1 VAPKTKRQTRRVLLA
16 VPLVISGKIGGSA
29 VRVLAETVD
38 VSREGAK
45 VRLTTP
51 LEVESQIRV
60 AALNPYRYT
69 RARVVWARPQSNEY
83 GIQLLTPQNFWGIA
97 FPPDDWGEPPLVLS
111 RYRPHVEPALGSSTA
126 ASRAPT
132 RTLAEAPAGTA
143 PPLPVAG
150 ATVTLSG
157 MSAIRMPFQESG
169 LLVPTGPGV
178 ASMLVRPSV
187 DSGTPLRLIVADQ
200 VFRARITSVSK
211 RREQGKWRVWLR
223 FV

>member
-1 VAPKTKRQTRRVLLA
+1 MLLA
-16 VPLVISGKIGGSA
+16 VPLVLSAKIGNSPL
-29 VRVLAETVD
+29 RVMAETVD
-38 VSREGAK
+38 VSMEGAK
-45 VRLTTP
+45 IRLTTP
-51 LEVESQIRV
+51 LEAGMQLRV

-69 RARVVWARPQSNEY
+69 RARVVWAKPQSSEY

-97 FPPDDWGEPPLVLS
+97 FPPDDWGEPPLVHS
-111 RYRPHVEPALGSSTA
+111 RYRPQVEPAVGSSTGTPPPTTT
-126 ASRAPT
+126 SRAPA

-150 ATVTLSG
+150 ATATLSG

-211 RREQGKWRVWLR
+211 RREQGKWRVWLS